1 MSRGRAKGQTKKCV
15 YIEDPLFGD
24 YKIQIDESCYIPM
37 KKEDSK
43 ALGYHSQLGNAIKF
57 ITKQNLISQKNVYT
71 LKEYIEQYEETFNKL
86 TQKFNV

>member
-1 MSRGRAKGQTKKCV
+1 
-15 YIEDPLFGD
+15 
-24 YKIQIDESCYIPM
+24 M
-37 KKEDSK
+37 KKEDNK

-86 TQKFNV
+86 TQKFNI